1 MNIIKFVSVALWSM
15 CMLFLS
21 CKKENPSLNETPAT
35 VEIFVCNSKGTEMK
49 VSGLFCCV
57 CRITEKFFVES
68 AAGGML
74 DRTIASAYIESVIDE
89 KGRMGGV

>member
-35 VEIFVCNSKGTEMK
+35 VEIFVCNSKGEP
-49 VSGLFCCV
+49 LE
-57 CRITEKFFVES
+57 CRKRSIPTHSER
-68 AAGGML
+68 L
-74 DRTIASAYIESVIDE
+74 IHPQLLLNRP
-89 KGRMGGV
+89 

>member
-1 MNIIKFVSVALWSM
+1 
-15 CMLFLS
+15 
-21 CKKENPSLNETPAT
+21 
-35 VEIFVCNSKGTEMK
+35 MK
-49 VSGLFCCV
+49 IGSRRLEQKVLRDSSQDFFCCV

-74 DRTIASAYIESVIDE
+74 DRTIASAYIESVIDG